1 MRTIFVLFD
10 SLNRRALAPYGGT
23 AIDTPNFSRLAA
35 RSVTFDNHYVGS
47 LPCMPARRDLHAG
60 RLNFLHRGWG
70 PLEPFDH
77 SFPALLHGHGIYSH
91 LVSDHFH
98 YWGDGGATYHNRYD
112 SYDFV
117 RGQEGDPWKAMVQPP
132 WDRLREMYHQKQ
144 FSSQRRTKLSRHLI
158 NREFIREYQDF
169 PSVRCFD
176 SGLDFLKTNRAAD
189 GWLLHLETF
198 DPHEPFHAPEAF
210 RKRYPTGYR
219 GPVFDWPPYARVT
232 ETPEECDE
240 LRANYAAIM
249 ALCDHELGRLL
260 DWMDAHQAWED
271 TALIVSTD
279 HGFLLGEHDWWAKN
293 VMPCYNEVAHIPLFV
308 HHPELQALAGTR
320 QSALTQ
326 TMDLMPTFLDIF
338 GVPIPSEV
346 TAQSLIGLLRGSADR
361 DSTRQAAIY
370 GVFGS
375 AVNVTDG
382 RYTYFLYPPDLHGG
396 DLFQYT
402 LMPMHLRDLFSLGEL
417 GETTLA
423 KPTPFSRNV
432 PVLRVPATPKSPFYN
447 HQGPGVQHD
456 ATTVLFD
463 THLDPGQLR
472 PIHDPAIEERMRRLC
487 LEQMQRAG
495 APQEAYRRL
504 GLVAPSNLIPESV

>member
-10 SLNRRALAPYGGT
+10 SLNRRALQPYGGT
-23 AIDTPNFSRLAA
+23 SVETPNFLRLAE
-35 RSVTFDNHYVGS
+35 RSVTFDNHYAGS
-47 LPCMPARRDLHAG
+47 LPCMPARRDLHSG

-77 SFPALLHGHGIYSH
+77 SFPALLHQHGVYSH

-112 SYDFV
+112 TYDFI

-132 WDRLREMYHQKQ
+132 WERLRELYHAKQ
-144 FSSQRRTKLSRHLI
+144 FTTQRRHKLSRHLI
-158 NREFIREYQDF
+158 NRESIREYQDF

-176 SGLDFLKTNRAAD
+176 SGLDFIDNNHQAD
-189 GWLLHLETF
+189 DWLLHLETF
-198 DPHEPFHAPEAF
+198 DPHEPFHAPAEF
-210 RKRYPTGYR
+210 RKKFPTGYR
-219 GPVFDWPPYARVT
+219 GPIFDWPPYARVT
-232 ETPEECDE
+232 ETPVECEEI
-240 LRANYAAIM
+240 RANYCAIM

-260 DWMDAHQAWED
+260 DTMDQRKMWDD
-271 TALIVSTD
+271 TALIVATD

-308 HHPELQALAGTR
+308 HHPDFKSQAGTR
-320 QSALTQ
+320 SNALTQ

-338 GVPIPSEV
+338 GAEIPEEV
-346 TAQSLIGLLRGSADR
+346 SAKSLLEVLRGDGSGR
-361 DSTRQAAIY
+361 DAAIY

-375 AVNVTDG
+375 AINVTDG
-382 RYTYFLYPPDLHGG
+382 RYTYLLYPPDLHGG

-402 LMPMHLRDLFSLGEL
+402 LMPMHLKELFSVAEL
-417 GETTLA
+417 GDATLA
-423 KPTPFSRNV
+423 EPSKFTRNT

-463 THLDPGQLR
+463 LQTDPDQLH
-472 PIHDPAIEERMRRLC
+472 PINDAAIEARMRRLIV
-487 LEQMQRAG
+487 EQMQRAE
-495 APQEAYRRL
+495 APPEYYHRF
-504 GLVAPSNLIPESV
+504 GLPIQNQPFKEPA